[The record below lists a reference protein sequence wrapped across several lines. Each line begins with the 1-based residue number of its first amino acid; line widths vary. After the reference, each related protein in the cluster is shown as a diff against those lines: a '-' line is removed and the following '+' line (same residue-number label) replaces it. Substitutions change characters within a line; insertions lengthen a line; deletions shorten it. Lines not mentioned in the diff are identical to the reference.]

1 MKIGIKNVIFAVI
14 WYIVIIVLA
23 VALSIGNVLA
33 FTYSSIIS
41 QTLGHA
47 ESQLVQLPSDEVID
61 SEYYKSEFDSDEA
74 LHEAGLALCEE
85 VESEG
90 MTLLMNDGGLP
101 LGENKR
107 VSLFG
112 MTSTNPVYGGTGSG
126 SIDTSIAVDPKTAFE
141 SVGYTVNP
149 VLDEF
154 NNEMDDTY
162 RRTSAAIE
170 GNSGVDY
177 VVNECP
183 VSEYTPSVLS
193 SFADYNDAA
202 IIFIGRSGGEGSDLS
217 QTNSE
222 SGEAGYLALSQN
234 ERDMVELATEYF
246 DTIIVVINS
255 SNSMELGWLEE
266 YPQIK
271 AALWV
276 GSVGTTGFTAV
287 AKAFTGEYNPS
298 GRLVDTYA
306 VDSHSAP
313 ASVNF
318 GDFSYTNADELN
330 DLSEPYFTSTQW
342 TGKNYVVYQEGIYI
356 GYRYY
361 ETRYEDTVLGQG
373 SASSTAGVYASSG
386 NWNYSEEVTYPFGY
400 GLSYT
405 TFEYSDYSVSR
416 NRDGDFEV
424 TVTVT
429 NTGNVAG
436 KETVQI
442 YMQSPY
448 TDYDRENNIEKASIE
463 LVGFDKTDMLDPG
476 DSQEVTVIVNDTE
489 LRTYDA
495 YGAGTYIQDGG
506 TYYFAVGYNA
516 HDALNNVLAAKG
528 YDTGDGM
535 DYNGDE
541 TLAQSFELDQ
551 DLEIFSADEDTGTEI
566 TNQFEGAEI
575 GAYYDDIVYLTRSD
589 WEGTYP
595 QTVVLT
601 ATDELMADLRLTA
614 ADFIAA
620 VDESEYEMP
629 TMGADNG
636 LTAIMLRG
644 ADYDDEHWDDL
655 LDQMTAAEML
665 TMVGLG
671 GYQTQAVAS
680 IAYPGTVDRDGPQGI
695 SGTLVSGASGMAY
708 TSEVVMAATW
718 NTELIE
724 RVGEMIGED
733 GLHVPKNDDGKGLVG
748 WYGPAMNIHRTPFT
762 GRSFE
767 YFSED
772 GFLSGQMG
780 AVEVRGA
787 TSKGMMTYIKHFA
800 VNDQDTNRKGLATF
814 ASEQSIR
821 EIYLTPFE
829 ISVKEGGSNAVM
841 TSHNRLGAIWAAG
854 SENLNVNVLRKEWG
868 FVGHVVS
875 DYVGTPVYQNTA
887 QAVISGND
895 MMLATNSACYDS
907 VALYED
913 NAYVMT
919 KVREACHNILY
930 SGVNSAAMNGIDQ
943 NTRVERITPLWQYWL
958 ITLDVVL
965 GIVFVGGIALTT
977 YLCFFRKKK
986 DKKAAQK

>member
-1 MKIGIKNVIFAVI
+1 MKIGIKNIIVAII
-14 WYIVIIVLA
+14 WYVVI
-23 VALSIGNVLA
+23 VALAIALIIGNSYA
-33 FTYSSIIS
+33 FAFSSIIS

-47 ESQLVQLPSDEVID
+47 ESQLVQLPSDEVVD
-61 SEYYKSEFDSDEA
+61 SEYYKSEFDSDDA

-90 MTLLMNDGGLP
+90 MTLLMNKGGLP
-101 LGENKR
+101 LGKGMR

-126 SIDTSIAVDPKTAFE
+126 SIDTSIAVDPRAAFE

-154 NNEMDDTY
+154 NREKDDTY
-162 RRTSAAIE
+162 KRTSASIE

-177 VVNECP
+177 TVNECP
-183 VSEYTPSVLS
+183 VGEYTADVID

-202 IIFIGRSGGEGSDLS
+202 VVFIGRSGGEGSDLS
-217 QTNSE
+217 QVNSE
-222 SGEAGYLALSQN
+222 SGEEGYLALSKN
-234 ERDMVELATEYF
+234 ERDMVELASEHF
-246 DTIIVVINS
+246 DTLIVVINS

-266 YPQIK
+266 YSDIK

-287 AKAFTGEYNPS
+287 AKAFTGDYNPS

-306 VDSHSAP
+306 ADSHSAP

-318 GDFSYTNADELN
+318 GDFSYTNADELD
-330 DLSEPYFTSTQW
+330 DLSEPYFFSTQW

-361 ETRYEDTVLGQG
+361 ETRYEDAVLGQG
-373 SASSTAGVYASSG
+373 NASSAAGVYASAG
-386 NWNYSEEVTYPFGY
+386 DWNYAEEVTYPFGY

-405 TFEYSDYSVSR
+405 TFAYSDYSVSR
-416 NRDGDFEV
+416 NADGDFEV
-424 TVTVT
+424 KVTVT
-429 NTGNVAG
+429 NTGDVAG
-436 KETVQI
+436 KETVQV

-448 TDYDRENNIEKASIE
+448 TEYDREHNIEKASVE
-463 LVGFDKTDMLDPG
+463 LVGFDKTELLGAG
-476 DSQEVTVIVNDTE
+476 DSQEMTIVVDETE

-495 YGAGTYIQDGG
+495 YGAGTYIRDGG
-506 TYYFAVGYNA
+506 TYYFAVGINA

-528 YDTGDGM
+528 YDTSDGM

-541 TLAQSFELDQ
+541 AFAASFDIEE
-551 DLEIFSADEDTGTEI
+551 DLEIYSADADTGTEI
-566 TNQFEGAEI
+566 VNQFEGAEI

-595 QTVVLT
+595 ETVVLT
-601 ATDELMADLRLTA
+601 ATAELMADLRLTA
-614 ADFIAA
+614 ADFIGD

-629 TMGADNG
+629 VMGADNG

-644 ADYDDEHWDDL
+644 ADYEDEHWNDL
-655 LDQMTAAEML
+655 LDQMTAEEML

-695 SGTLVSGASGMAY
+695 SGTLVSGATGMAY
-708 TSEVVMAATW
+708 TSEVVIAATW
-718 NTELIE
+718 NVGLVE
-724 RVGEMIGED
+724 RVGELIGED
-733 GLHVPKNDDGKGLVG
+733 GLHIPKNDEGKSLVG

-772 GFLSGQMG
+772 GFLSGMIG
-780 AVEVRGA
+780 AAEVRGA
-787 TSKGMMTYIKHFA
+787 VSKGMMTYIKHFA

-814 ASEQSIR
+814 APEQAIR

-829 ISVKEGGSNAVM
+829 YSVKVGGSNAVM

-854 SENLNVNVLRKEWG
+854 SENLNVNVLRDEWG
-868 FVGHVVS
+868 FVGHIVS

-887 QAVISGND
+887 QAVIAGND
-895 MMLATNSACYDS
+895 MMLATNTACYDS

-930 SGVNSAAMNGIDQ
+930 TGINSAAMNGIDQ
-943 NTRVERITPLWQYWL
+943 NTRIERITPLWQYWL
-958 ITLDVVL
+958 ITLDVVM

-986 DKKAAQK
+986 EKQAK